1 MTNVAVRESDLEKR
15 TTDELIHLVH
25 KFRWMG
31 LEEEAM
37 KAQLQLAHRTDLSG
51 GDRFLELGRN
61 SQKGSTKNILSI
73 DGIRRAHGNTTGCAR
88 TRSRQ

>member
-31 LEEEAM
+31 LE
-37 KAQLQLAHRTDLSG
+37 LQLAHRTDLSG